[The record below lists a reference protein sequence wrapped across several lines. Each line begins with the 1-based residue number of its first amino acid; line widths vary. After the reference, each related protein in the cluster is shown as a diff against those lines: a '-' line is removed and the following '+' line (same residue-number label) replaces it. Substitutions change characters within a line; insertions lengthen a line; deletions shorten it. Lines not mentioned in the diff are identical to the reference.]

1 MSARN
6 AQLRKLLARKEI
18 LMAPGTHDALT
29 ARIAEMCGFE
39 AVYMSGAGTVNTQ
52 LGLPDHSIITLTE
65 MVQSVGRLARATK
78 TADYFR
84 CGYGV
89 WRGVERHADGTGI

>member
-18 LMAPGTHDALT
+18 LMAPGAHDALT

-39 AVYMSGAGTVNTQ
+39 AVYMSGAGR
-52 LGLPDHSIITLTE
+52 SI
-65 MVQSVGRLARATK
+65 R
-78 TADYFR
+78 
-84 CGYGV
+84 
-89 WRGVERHADGTGI
+89 RGNI